1 MSLVEKIPIKV
12 LFDRKE
18 ASQWKSENP
27 IVDEG
32 ELVVELDTHKLKVG
46 DGKTAYNDLPYYE
59 GPQGVS
65 ITKVQLSETGDLSVW
80 IGDEENKL
88 GNVKGDNLTISRNTL
103 TEDGVQ
109 LIFSDGTEIT
119 IPKGPVGPIGPRGPE
134 GPQGNEGPEGRE
146 GKKGEIGPR
155 GPEGARGPR
164 GDSITITS
172 QQRVSEGV
180 QLTFSD
186 ETKVVIPKGEKGET
200 GDVNGINLE
209 DYVKKSELKNVGSA
223 DVDAINEF
231 LGLSQKVFTS
241 NYSYSDGTIKSYA
254 NRNYSASWY
263 VNEPTK
269 DVSVR
274 DKVLITIRNT
284 TTRADNYLEV
294 QVTAKGSNYVTATS
308 TGKLLTTPGEVKV
321 LTKEQAEKDYTK
333 KGHKHNIADVN
344 GLQNALD
351 QKADNQHT
359 HNIDDISGLSQALQ
373 NTTVPS
379 DVVRRA
385 ELNSYA
391 QIATLGPLLQNIGK
405 VQDQSTGQFL
415 SIQVVDKGQV
425 PRNTRGLIVFERS

>member
-1 MSLVEKIPIKV
+1 MPILKFYDKQSSSWKVVGGGQGGPKAEYLTQEQADSLYAKVSQIANLAEKSEVEKIKQDYLTTTEADKKFV
-12 LFDRKE
+12 LKT
-18 ASQWKSENP
+18 
-27 IVDEG
+27 
-32 ELVVELDTHKLKVG
+32 EL
-46 DGKTAYNDLPYYE
+46 GK
-59 GPQGVS
+59 
-65 ITKVQLSETGDLSVW
+65 
-80 IGDEENKL
+80 
-88 GNVKGDNLTISRNTL
+88 
-103 TEDGVQ
+103 
-109 LIFSDGTEIT
+109 F
-119 IPKGPVGPIGPRGPE
+119 
-134 GPQGNEGPEGRE
+134 
-146 GKKGEIGPR
+146 
-155 GPEGARGPR
+155 
-164 GDSITITS
+164 GDSS
-172 QQRVSEGV
+172 
-180 QLTFSD
+180 
-186 ETKVVIPKGEKGET
+186 
-200 GDVNGINLE
+200 
-209 DYVKKSELKNVGSA
+209 KNSV

-231 LGLSQKVFTS
+231 LGLSQKVFSTEY
-241 NYSYSDGTIKSYA
+241 NYSDGTIKSYA

-284 TTRADNYLEV
+284 TTRVDNYLEV

-351 QKADNQHT
+351 QKANFSHF
-359 HNIDDISGLSQALQ
+359 HSMSDILGLERALQ
-373 NTTVPS
+373 NSSVPS
-379 DVVRRA
+379 DVVRRS